1 MADDLL
7 AQYRRTSPAPVGR
20 VVATD
25 SDEYAAFGVRSGG
38 AHRLRIRSLSAPV
51 NAPGYNIL
59 LNVVYDGEQGTNF
72 MLVYTVLMVLVQGKN
87 LQKLIFAIENG
98 HADYIQQFDPA
109 KWQKPSAADA
119 AVIDSIEVKTITS
132 GNTETEH

>member
-7 AQYRRTSPAPVGR
+7 AQYRRTPPSPPVGGT
-20 VVATD
+20 VPTD
-25 SDEYAAFGVRSGG
+25 GDGYVAFGVRSAG

-59 LNVVYDGEQGTNF
+59 LNVVSDREGTSF
-72 MLVYTVLMVLVQGKN
+72 VLIYTVLLVMVKGSN

-98 HADYIQQFDPA
+98 HADYIETFDPS
-109 KWQKPSAADA
+109 KWQKPTAADA
-119 AVIDSIEVKTITS
+119 TVIDSIEVRTISS